1 MSFTRKYGSRQDVFE
16 LGIAEMTRGGLR
28 KDDLMLS
35 RTGKI
40 VSIKKSKQAKENY
53 AQYGFKK
60 RETEEAQ
67 EEQEEPKKKRRRRK
81 RVRVVTPDE

>member
-40 VSIKKSKQAKENY
+40 VSIKKSKQAKDNY
-53 AQYGFKK
+53 AQFGFKK
-60 RETEEAQ
+60 RVALEPEETD
-67 EEQEEPKKKRRRRK
+67 EPKKKRRRRK
-81 RVRVVTPDE
+81 KVRVVTPDE